1 MASPGNKIEGWE
13 PNPWTHAPN
22 ANAANEETMTSTQA
36 QAARAKS
43 QEVMAALKKGES
55 GDADRLMG
63 KTQSHNSLIPG
74 KLRRC
79 LVVVLRFELVAD
91 VMGRDG

>member
-1 MASPGNKIEGWE
+1 MASKGNTIEGWE

-22 ANAANEETMTSTQA
+22 ANVANAETMTSPQA

-43 QEVMAALKKGES
+43 MEIMAALKKGDK

-63 KTQSHNSLIPG
+63 SQETHDSLLPG
-74 KLRRC
+74 VAKLKKK
-79 LVVVLRFELVAD
+79 LLGKKPVQ
-91 VMGRDG
+91 